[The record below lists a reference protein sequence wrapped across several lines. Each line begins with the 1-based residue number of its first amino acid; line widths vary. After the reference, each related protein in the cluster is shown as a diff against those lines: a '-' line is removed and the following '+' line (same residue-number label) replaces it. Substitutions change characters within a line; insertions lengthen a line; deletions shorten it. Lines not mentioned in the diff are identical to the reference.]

1 MSTTELRK
9 RLVEKIQAT
18 SDESV
23 LEEIYRIL
31 EVSSEDENPIVL
43 SMDQKAQIDEGLKD
57 IEEGRYLTN
66 NQANKEIEEWL
77 KK

>member
-9 RLVEKIQAT
+9 RLVERIQST
-18 SDESV
+18 SDETV

-31 EVSSEDENPIVL
+31 EVSSEEENPIVL
-43 SMDQKAQIDEGLKD
+43 SGEQKAKIEEGLKD

-66 NQANKEIEEWL
+66 DQANKEIEEWL